1 MPKPFS
7 IKERLRSFRYA
18 FRGIWFLIRE
28 EHNFR
33 IHLAATVVVVFL
45 GLYFDVSDR
54 DWLWLVLCIG
64 MVLTAE
70 GFNSTIEKLVD
81 LKQPDHDPKAGR
93 IKDLAAGAVL
103 LLAFTSLTIGIII
116 FWPHFQDLF

>member
-103 LLAFTSLTIGIII
+103 LLAFISLIIGIII

>member
-1 MPKPFS
+1 MSKPFS
-7 IKERLRSFRYA
+7 VKERILSFRYA
-18 FRGIWFLIRE
+18 LRGIWFLIKE

-45 GLYFDVSDR
+45 GFYFDVSTR
-54 DWLWLVLCIG
+54 EWLWLVLCIG

-81 LKQPDHDPKAGR
+81 LKQPDHDPKAGK

-103 LLAFTSLTIGIII
+103 LLAITSLIIGIII
-116 FWPHFQDLF
+116 FRPYFQDMF

>member
-103 LLAFTSLTIGIII
+103 LIAFTSLIIGIII